1 MSLISHKAYLVLVD
15 NCAAK
20 LLREEAVV
28 IFAL

>member
-1 MSLISHKAYLVLVD
+1 MSVISHKTYLVLVD

-28 IFAL
+28 ILAL